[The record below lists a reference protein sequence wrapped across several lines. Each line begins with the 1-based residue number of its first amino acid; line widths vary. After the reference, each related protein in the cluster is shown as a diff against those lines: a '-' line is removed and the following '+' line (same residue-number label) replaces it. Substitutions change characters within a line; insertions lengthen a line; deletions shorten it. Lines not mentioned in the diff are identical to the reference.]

1 MSKEGQN
8 TIDNIEKIFR
18 EVSDEKEKLEK
29 LTKKISNKYSPPQ
42 KNKTKLNNQTPNKI
56 DNHPPGE
63 SPEPAILLVKN
74 KLSGNVEDAN
84 NEKTLEN
91 ELKKL
96 QMEIESESN
105 FKHQL
110 KFDAGELKN
119 ISQNTVNKILDL
131 LKNYVNMDTSF
142 RLKHESLKT
151 LYNAYLDLYNKYK
164 HLQGHQQ
171 LPPNILNSKDN
182 NVVIVNKDGA
192 EILKNIHNEMK
203 ENNTNLYKHRLA
215 ILKQIKEEPEIQQPI
230 KNKLCRRLIAIF
242 KAPPVPEYKPIQ
254 LLDKTNIQV
263 NENKSEGI
271 NVYGDEKI
279 NVKELDEA
287 YLQKHNELMTVFKAY
302 QNLYNKVLNYKEQ
315 LEQYKKLPTG
325 SSISR
330 CEMEKLLK
338 DQRFVMDMIDKMQDN
353 LVDNKIIDDSERV
366 PVAPV
371 VSHPENMGAFNNT
384 IRDQIKHIIDRRVD
398 MDSGVKNKIENLLSK
413 YKKCDSNNEFCNAG
427 RQLLMIKKID

>member
-1 MSKEGQN
+1 MSKEGQK

-18 EVSDEKEKLEK
+18 EVTDEKEKLEK
-29 LTKKISNKYSPPQ
+29 LTKKISNKYSPTT
-42 KNKTKLNNQTPNKI
+42 KNKTKINNQTPNQTSGKSP
-56 DNHPPGE
+56 DPP
-63 SPEPAILLVKN
+63 ALLVKN
-74 KLSGNVEDAN
+74 KIPGVVEDAN
-84 NEKTLEN
+84 NEKALEN

-96 QMEIESESN
+96 QMEIESDSS

-110 KFDAGELKN
+110 KFDAGEFKN

-171 LPPNILNSKDN
+171 LPPNTSNSKDS

-215 ILKQIKEEPEIQQPI
+215 ILKQIKEEPEIHQPI

-242 KAPPVPEYKPIQ
+242 KSPPVPEYKPIQ
-254 LLDKTNIQV
+254 LLDKTNIEV
-263 NENKSEGI
+263 NESKSTGI
-271 NVYGDEKI
+271 DIYGEEKI

-287 YLQKHNELMTVFKAY
+287 YLQKHNELMMVFKAY

-413 YKKCDSNNEFCNAG
+413 YKKCDSNDEFCNAG
-427 RQLLMIKKID
+427 RQLLMIKKLD

>member
-29 LTKKISNKYSPPQ
+29 LTKKISNKYLPPQ

-56 DNHPPGE
+56 DNKTPGE
-63 SPEPAILLVKN
+63 SPEPAVLLVKN
-74 KLSGNVEDAN
+74 KISGNVEDAN

-110 KFDAGELKN
+110 KFDSGELKN

-171 LPPNILNSKDN
+171 LPHNTSNSKDS

-203 ENNTNLYKHRLA
+203 
-215 ILKQIKEEPEIQQPI
+215 
-230 KNKLCRRLIAIF
+230 
-242 KAPPVPEYKPIQ
+242 
-254 LLDKTNIQV
+254 
-263 NENKSEGI
+263 
-271 NVYGDEKI
+271 
-279 NVKELDEA
+279 
-287 YLQKHNELMTVFKAY
+287 
-302 QNLYNKVLNYKEQ
+302 
-315 LEQYKKLPTG
+315 
-325 SSISR
+325 
-330 CEMEKLLK
+330 
-338 DQRFVMDMIDKMQDN
+338 
-353 LVDNKIIDDSERV
+353 
-366 PVAPV
+366 
-371 VSHPENMGAFNNT
+371 
-384 IRDQIKHIIDRRVD
+384 
-398 MDSGVKNKIENLLSK
+398 
-413 YKKCDSNNEFCNAG
+413 
-427 RQLLMIKKID
+427 